1 MDYRIVR
8 RAWGQFAEIEIVT
21 GWQAAMLRSMELETT
36 NRDGEYLLRH
46 IGEDYHRPVDTQCP
60 VQAAWAYL

>member
-8 RAWGQFAEIEIVT
+8 RAYGQFTEIEIVT
-21 GWQAAMLRSMELETT
+21 GWQSAMLRSMELEAA
-36 NRDGEYLLRH
+36 NRDGEYLLRK
-46 IGEDYHRPVDTQCP
+46 IGEDYHRPAVTQCP